1 MASRAI
7 GSGTIS
13 FGLVSIPVKLYTA
26 TSPQRVAFN
35 FLHEKCGTRV
45 KMQYYCP
52 FDQEVLTRQ
61 DMIKGYEHAKDRYVT
76 FTEDELKRLEAERT
90 ERLDIVEFVPAES
103 VDSIYVES
111 TYYLGPDKGGDR
123 AYRLLSDAMERTGKV
138 AVGRFGRSGKQHL
151 VVLRPYKEGL
161 VMQQLYYADEVR
173 TIEDV
178 EFPKNVPF
186 RPVEEELA
194 DKLIEQ
200 LSEDEFH
207 PEKYHDEFR
216 DRVETAV
223 EQKVAG
229 QEVTVIP
236 EQPAAQIIDLFEALK
251 RSLAAKGAEP
261 AANVTRV
268 TTEETDAPALAAVA
282 SSELRMDPQAKPLK
296 KTAPRRPQAQKKPA

>member
-26 TSPQRVAFN
+26 TSPQRVSFN

-61 DMIKGYEHAKDRYVT
+61 DMIKGYEHAKDRFVT
-76 FTEDELKRLEAERT
+76 FTEDELKKLEAEKT
-90 ERLDIVEFVPAES
+90 DRLDIVEFIDA
-103 VDSIYVES
+103 DSLDYILIES

-123 AYRLLSDAMERTGKV
+123 AYRLLCDAMNRTGKV
-138 AVGRFGRSGKQHL
+138 AIGRFGRSGKQHM
-151 VVLRPYKEGL
+151 VALRPYKDGL
-161 VMQQLYYADEVR
+161 VMHQLYYADEVHS
-173 TIEDV
+173 IDDV
-178 EFPKNVPF
+178 NFPKNVPF

-200 LSEDEFH
+200 LATDKFE
-207 PEKYHDEFR
+207 PEKFHDEYR
-216 DRVETAV
+216 DRVQTAV

-229 QEVTVIP
+229 KEISVMP

-251 RSLAAKGAEP
+251 RSLGNKVTEGAQKAANEP
-261 AANVTRV
+261 AP
-268 TTEETDAPALAAVA
+268 PALAAVA
-282 SSELRMDPQAKPLK
+282 SSEFSMDKPLK
-296 KTAPRRPQAQKKPA
+296 KAAPTPAKKPAREKKQA

>member
-26 TSPQRVAFN
+26 TSPQRVSFN

-61 DMIKGYEHAKDRYVT
+61 DMIKGYEHAKDRFVT
-76 FTEDELKRLEAERT
+76 FTEEELKKLEAERT
-90 ERLDIVEFVPAES
+90 DRLDIVEFVDEGS
-103 VDSIYVES
+103 LDHIFVES

-123 AYRLLSDAMERTGKV
+123 AYRLLSDAMTRTGKV
-138 AVGRFGRSGKQHL
+138 ALGRFGRSGKQHL
-151 VVLRPYKEGL
+151 VALRPYKEGL
-161 VMQQLYYADEVR
+161 VMHQLYYADEVHS
-173 TIEDV
+173 IDDV
-178 EFPKNVPF
+178 NFPRNVAF

-200 LSEDEFH
+200 LATDKFE
-207 PEKYHDEFR
+207 PEKYHDEYR
-216 DRVETAV
+216 DRVEAAV
-223 EQKVAG
+223 EQKVSGKEISVA
-229 QEVTVIP
+229 P

-251 RSLAAKGAEP
+251 RSLANKAAEGPPKAKEP
-261 AANVTRV
+261 A
-268 TTEETDAPALAAVA
+268 PPPLAAVA
-282 SSELRMDPQAKPLK
+282 SSELSMDKPLK
-296 KTAPRRPQAQKKPA
+296 KAAPAAKKPPQKKQA